1 MSESSFWNNTLN
13 QVQDGVSQ
21 FLQKEI
27 DRHVTGPAK
36 QEPAPDTS
44 KSVLE
49 QMQAQMKKNMVLF
62 VIVGLFILGA
72 VLLSSGGRRAKR

>member
-1 MSESSFWNNTLN
+1 MSDFWNNTVN
-13 QVQDGVSQ
+13 QIENGVSQ
-21 FLQKEI
+21 FLQNEI
-27 DRHVTGPAK
+27 DRHIAGPAK

-49 QMQAQMKKNMVLF
+49 QVQAQMKKNMVLF
-62 VIVGLFILGA
+62 VIVGLFIVGA